1 MRVERDRPFLTEGGV
16 SHAAHETIHDV
27 TSIRFQSVNTA
38 YYNFSIP
45 KTCHE
50 TLNSTYVQVLD
61 HPSVKI

>member
-1 MRVERDRPFLTEGGV
+1 MRVERDRPFLTV
-16 SHAAHETIHDV
+16 SHAAHETILDDV

-61 HPSVKI
+61 LPCEI